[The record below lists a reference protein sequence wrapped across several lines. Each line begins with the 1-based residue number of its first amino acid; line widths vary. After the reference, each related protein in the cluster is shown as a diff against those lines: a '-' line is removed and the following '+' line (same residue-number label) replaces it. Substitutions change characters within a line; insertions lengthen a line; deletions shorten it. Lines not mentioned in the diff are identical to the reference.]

1 MPSSARSGGLGEQYP
16 AGATANPAL
25 QPGGPYDAAVR
36 VIIYGAGAV
45 GSVIGGRLRQG
56 AADVVLVA
64 RPAHAGAIHQAGL
77 ALRTAR
83 GAQIVDIDAV
93 TSIAQLTP
101 TDGDVVVITAKTQDT
116 AALHADLLEWNP
128 AAAVVC
134 ATNGVEHERMALRRF
149 ARVYGMVVQLPVQ
162 FEKPGEVTVLC
173 GPTNAILDVGCYP
186 SGIDETAVDLAALLD
201 ASPGIL
207 SEADDD
213 VMTKKYGKLL
223 VNLGNVADAA
233 CGIAG
238 RGTRV
243 VAAAIEEGKKAYQA
257 AGICW
262 EQSPERSERY
272 KARAATMQFDIP
284 SGDTFVGGSTWQ
296 SLMKGATSLETDFF
310 NGEILLLARLHGLPA
325 PANEFLQQYAT
336 RMLRGEVAAGSRS
349 TDQLDA
355 EWERLS
361 ETAESRF

>member
-1 MPSSARSGGLGEQYP
+1 M
-16 AGATANPAL
+16 
-25 QPGGPYDAAVR
+25 R

-45 GSVIGGRLRQG
+45 GSVIGGRLGQSG
-56 AADVVLVA
+56 ADVVLVA
-64 RPAHAGAIHQAGL
+64 RPAHAAAIHQAGL

-83 GAQIVDIDAV
+83 GTQVVDVDAV
-93 TSIAQLTP
+93 TSIGQLTP
-101 TDGDVVVITAKTQDT
+101 TGHDVVVITAKTQDT
-116 AALHADLLEWNP
+116 PAIQADLLEWNP
-128 AAAVVC
+128 AVAVVC

-149 ARVYGMVVQLPVQ
+149 ARVYGMVVQLPAQ
-162 FEKPGEVTVLC
+162 FEKAGEVTVLC
-173 GPTNAILDVGCYP
+173 APTNAILDVGCYP
-186 SGIDETAVDLAALLD
+186 SGIDQTAVDLAALLD
-201 ASPGIL
+201 ASPGML

-213 VMTKKYGKLL
+213 VMTKKHGKLL

-243 VAAAIEEGKKAYQA
+243 VAAAIDEGKRAYQV
-257 AGICW
+257 AGIRW
-262 EQSPERSERY
+262 EPSSEQAERY
-272 KARAATMQFDIP
+272 KARAATMRFDIP

-325 PANEFLQQYAT
+325 PANEFLQHYAT
-336 RMLRGEVAAGSRS
+336 RMLRGEVAAGSRT

-355 EWERLS
+355 EWVRLS
-361 ETAESRF
+361 EVAESTF